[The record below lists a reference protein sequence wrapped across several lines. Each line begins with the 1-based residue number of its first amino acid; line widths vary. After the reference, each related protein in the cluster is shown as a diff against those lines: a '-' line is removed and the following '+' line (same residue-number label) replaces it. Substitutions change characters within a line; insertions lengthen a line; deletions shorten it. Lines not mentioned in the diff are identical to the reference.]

1 VLNAAEKKRL
11 RLLQTRIDA
20 AQMSGAAFELTP
32 DDDAFLNLVALKSA
46 KQNIR
51 KKALGGKTLTTRE
64 VAMLA
69 ESVEPEEAAP
79 EAGVMFV
86 QNWNELADAIPIDR
100 RTLQNFRDD
109 HADLVAQ
116 NKAKL
121 FRSDGRK
128 NVPAWRSLIAECG
141 VRGRGANNANVNSE
155 DVRALELAE
164 RRYKLDKAIFD
175 LDKAK
180 QIQMPVADFEAAL
193 GAALVQFR
201 SSINSLPGRGTGK
214 ILNRARTAVLNML
227 RGALTE
233 RQFEAVDR
241 AMSNA
246 KLASVEYSDIED
258 VLQEEVNL
266 VLRSLESCDYLAVRE
281 DE

>member
-1 VLNAAEKKRL
+1 VLTAPERKRL
-11 RLLQTRIDA
+11 KLLQTRIDA

-51 KKALGGKTLTTRE
+51 KKALAGKTLTTRE

-69 ESVEPEEAAP
+69 ESIEPDEAAAA
-79 EAGVMFV
+79 AGVMFV

-100 RTLQNFRDD
+100 RTLQNFRND
-109 HADLVAQ
+109 HEDLIQQ
-116 NKAKL
+116 NEKDLIRA
-121 FRSDGRK
+121 DGRK

-141 VRGRGANNANVNSE
+141 VKGRGANNPNVNSE

-164 RRYKLDKAIFD
+164 RRYKLDRAIFD
-175 LDKAK
+175 LEKAK

-201 SSINSLPGRGTGK
+201 SSIYSLPGRGTGK
-214 ILNRARTAVLNML
+214 ILSRARTAVLNML